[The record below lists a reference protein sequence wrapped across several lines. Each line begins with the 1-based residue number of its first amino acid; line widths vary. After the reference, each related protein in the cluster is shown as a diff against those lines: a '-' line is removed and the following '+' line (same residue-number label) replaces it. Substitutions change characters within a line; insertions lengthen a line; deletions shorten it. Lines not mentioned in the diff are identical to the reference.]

1 MTGRYTIRYG
11 FQKGVL
17 RPNQPRGIPL
27 DEKLLPEAMKDCGY
41 KTEMFGKWH
50 VGMFHEDYQPHRR
63 GFDHFSGILTG
74 GTDFYGHRKCFKSK
88 KFGLQCGYD
97 YRESFANKKR
107 EDIKRDVKGVY
118 SNDIIV
124 DGKTV
129 FSEFKGPKKLSGV
142 KRSLEDRKK
151 QNQTDPMFTY
161 LSFQSAQQPMQAPFE
176 YHELYRKRIE

>member
-27 DEKLLPEAMKDCGY
+27 EEKLLPEAMKDCGY

-118 SNDIIV
+118 SNDIII

-129 FSEFKGPKKLSGV
+129 FSEFKGPKIF
-142 KRSLEDRKK
+142 RSEEKFGRSKK
-151 QNQTDPMFTY
+151 AKSNGSNVHI
-161 LSFQSAQQPMQAPFE
+161 SFSSISTATNASA
-176 YHELYRKRIE
+176 I